1 MSKLLSTLLGVSFA
15 AFAIGASAQGTATPS
30 STPAAAPTATAAPAA
45 PKATKKPVKKAKA
58 HHHKTAAKAK
68 AQK

>member
-15 AFAIGASAQGTATPS
+15 AFAIGASAQGTTTPS
-30 STPAAAPTATAAPAA
+30 SAPAAAPAATTAAA
-45 PKATKKPVKKAKA
+45 PKATKKSVKKAKA

-68 AQK
+68 AEK